1 MAMIA
6 LHKRGLQAKV
16 ALGQRL
22 GKSFGFY
29 TNKGKSAQV
38 VLTLIFKSKSKK
50 KKLKVVK
57 PSKKQKQKKKCF

>member
-50 KKLKVVK
+50 KNN
-57 PSKKQKQKKKCF
+57 